1 MRFYCLID
9 KKTAASS
16 PSYASMDG
24 EGQGRAD
31 NMNDNKETTEG
42 NETPAPEGR
51 EKGVS
56 IQPMNAGS
64 HLPGRA
70 ALTPPPPSAPAEFLK
85 SQNHLER
92 DEVARQPGPAP
103 VTPPPASVPTEF
115 LEIQE
120 WKDSAAK
127 GPDGMMQDFLK
138 SALFPPR
145 EFETGIWPAPWPEEE
160 QTETE
165 SQPAPVEVDEPVRV
179 RGLPL
184 GRGEEITRVLRPDE
198 GLSDSIPSAGQA
210 LILTNRRLIAFRGV
224 EGFRDT
230 HVAKPSDIRQFSVR
244 TGQRNW
250 TAILQGILMMVSG
263 GFLYLVVGYWLTGQI
278 SGPNVPVLNID
289 VAPLIALLII
299 LAGLLVLLQNYFT
312 RPAGAVIFRGRG
324 VEFSFPFRSALD
336 VQQIYEFVDLVQRAA
351 QQSGGPSDAETP

>member
-1 MRFYCLID
+1 
-9 KKTAASS
+9 
-16 PSYASMDG
+16 
-24 EGQGRAD
+24 
-31 NMNDNKETTEG
+31 MNDNEEIIHE
-42 NETPAPEGR
+42 NESPAPDGR
-51 EKGVS
+51 EAGAFIHS
-56 IQPMNAGS
+56 MAGGS
-64 HLPGRA
+64 HPQGRP
-70 ALTPPPPSAPAEFLK
+70 ALTPPPPSAPGEFLK
-85 SQNHLER
+85 AQSHSVNE
-92 DEVARQPGPAP
+92 EVVRQPAP
-103 VTPPPASVPTEF
+103 IQVTPPPASVPTEF
-115 LEIQE
+115 LGIQE
-120 WKDSAAK
+120 WKDSAAR
-127 GPDGMMQDFLK
+127 GPDGLMQDFLK
-138 SALFPPR
+138 STPFPPR

-165 SQPAPVEVDEPVRV
+165 LETGTVEVGEPVRV

-184 GRGEEITRVLRPDE
+184 GRGEEVTRVLLPNE
-198 GLSDSIPSAGQA
+198 GLSNNIPSAGQA

-230 HVAKPSDIRQFSVR
+230 HVARPSDISQFSVR

-263 GFLYLVVGYWLTGQI
+263 GFLYLVVGYWLAGQI

-324 VEFSFPFRSALD
+324 VEFSFPFRSALE
-336 VQQIYEFVDLVQRAA
+336 VQQIYEFVDLVQREA
-351 QQSGGPSDAETP
+351 QRNGGQSDAESP

>member
-1 MRFYCLID
+1 
-9 KKTAASS
+9 
-16 PSYASMDG
+16 
-24 EGQGRAD
+24 
-31 NMNDNKETTEG
+31 MNDNEQITHENG
-42 NETPAPEGR
+42 PPAPQRQEA
-51 EKGVS
+51 GVS
-56 IQPMNAGS
+56 VGS
-64 HLPGRA
+64 MSTGYHPPGRP
-70 ALTPPPPSAPAEFLK
+70 ALTPPPPSAPGEFLK
-85 SQNHLER
+85 AQNHPVH
-92 DEVARQPGPAP
+92 DEVAGQAGPAP

-115 LEIQE
+115 LGVQE

-127 GPDGMMQDFLK
+127 GPGGLMQDFLE
-138 SALFPPR
+138 STPFPPQ
-145 EFETGIWPAPWPEEE
+145 EFETGIWPVHWPEEE
-160 QTETE
+160 PAEAE
-165 SQPAPVEVDEPVRV
+165 LVSAPVEVDEPVRV

-184 GRGEEITRVLRPDE
+184 GRGEEIIRVLRPDE
-198 GLSDSIPSAGQA
+198 GLSDTIPSAGQA

-230 HVAKPSDIRQFSVR
+230 HVARPSDIRQFSVR

-263 GFLYLVVGYWLTGQI
+263 GFLYLVVGYWLAGQI

-336 VQQIYEFVDLVQRAA
+336 VQQIYEFVDLVQKAA
-351 QQSGGPSDAETP
+351 QWNGGQSDAETP